1 MIYRFGSYTLDT
13 KLLELRCDGVIC
25 AIEPQVFD
33 LLVFLVEN
41 RDRVVSKDQLID
53 TIWQGRIVS
62 DATLS
67 TRVNAARHAVGDSG
81 KDQTI
86 IRTVQRR
93 GFHFVADVTEEE
105 TSTDQQSEAAKDS
118 QTIAKASQAIRFCTT
133 ESGVRIAYATAGRG
147 PALVKTA
154 NWLNHLE
161 YDWESPVWRHVF
173 EGLTSKYLLVRYDGR
188 GNGLSDWDVEDIS
201 FEAFVRDL
209 ENVVDA
215 VGLERFP
222 LLGISQGCAI
232 SIAYATRHPERVSH
246 LILYGGFALGWNK
259 RAKTEAEREQ
269 GAAMLTLMRHGWGQ
283 ENPTFR
289 QLFTSQFIP
298 GATKEQND
306 WFNELQQI
314 STSPE
319 NAVRNL
325 QACGEI
331 DVRELLPQIKV
342 PTLVMHARDDARIPF
357 DAGRRMAAAIPGAQF
372 VSLQSRNHL
381 ILGDEPA
388 WPTFLKEVV
397 TFLETGTESN

>member
-67 TRVNAARHAVGDSG
+67 TRVNAARHAVGDNG
-81 KDQTI
+81 KDQKI

-93 GFHFVADVTEEE
+93 GFHFDADVTEEE
-105 TSTDQQSEAAKDS
+105 TSTDQQSGAVKDS

-133 ESGVRIAYATAGRG
+133 ANGVRIAYATAGRG

-325 QACGEI
+325 QACGDI
-331 DVRELLPQIKV
+331 DIRELLPQISI
-342 PTLVMHARDDARIPF
+342 PTLVMHSRDDARIPF
-357 DAGRRMAAAIPGAQF
+357 DVGRRMAAAIPGARF

-381 ILGDEPA
+381 ILEDGLA
-388 WPTFLKEVV
+388 WPKFLKEVES
-397 TFLETGTESN
+397 FLETGTGRN